1 MGKRAREKR
10 ERRERIEKGEVEL
23 KREKPEIRPVAIC
36 KGIILLG
43 TGLSLFAPLFV
54 SGKFFFPFVG
64 PKSLYFMAFVEVIF
78 VAWLILQLFSKNY
91 RPKLNILLAV
101 LIIFVVVLIF
111 SSVFGADFSRSFW
124 SKYERMT
131 GLLMWF
137 HLLAFFLVI
146 SSTFRKKSDWLK
158 IFSISIFVAVI
169 ISVLS
174 LPKIGESIMKGY
186 PTRGGATIGNSSFLG
201 TYLLFNIF
209 LALYLLTQARQSRA
223 KGEDEAIAS
232 SPLQSRG
239 RDARVLRGAET
250 PVLGLKVYSG
260 ISLAII
266 ALALLLSD
274 ARAAILSVLGG
285 LILLFLFWLIFC
297 KKGKLRLAGISLLI
311 IFVIGFLSLV
321 YFSLQ
326 PGDFLYQKMVA
337 RYVVWEIAW
346 NGFWESPW
354 LGWGPE
360 NFELA
365 FTKYFDPRLAL
376 PQYGGEVW
384 FDRTH
389 NILLDTLVASGVV
402 GLLSYFAIFLTAFL
416 ILWRQYF
423 RKKID
428 FLTFG
433 IISVILISY
442 SVQNLTVFDMV
453 NSYLMWFLILG
464 FVGSI
469 ASQKDTDLAVSFS
482 PGPHKKT
489 GLFKKL
495 FLLIVLIIFGFSFSR
510 FVIQPLKADAYVI
523 KAIRAQDSTQRLSLY
538 KATLETS
545 PLGKYQIRE
554 FFGDSVIQ
562 SYFSQAAATT
572 TTGEKIIAEFDF
584 VSKELEKSIK
594 ESPLD
599 YRAYLKLGKVYNAW
613 SMFDATKIS
622 LAEEASK
629 KAIEMSPRNQQTY
642 WELAQTKI
650 NQRDYQTAL
659 SLAEKAVEL
668 EPRVSQ
674 SQLILVRVCQI
685 MGDYNLAREKAKA
698 ATEINPSLAE
708 QFKDILGE

>member
-1 MGKRAREKR
+1 MGKQSREKR
-10 ERRERIEKGEVEL
+10 ERRERSGLI
-23 KREKPEIRPVAIC
+23 PEIEPR
-36 KGIILLG
+36 KDNEEGITSILKEIIRWA
-43 TGLSLFAPLFV
+43 TYIILFAPLII
-54 SGKFFFPFVG
+54 SGQYFFPFVG
-64 PKSLYFMAFVEVIF
+64 PKSIYFMGLAELIF
-78 VAWLILQLFSKNY
+78 AAWLFLIVFSPKY
-91 RPKLNILLAV
+91 RPRLNILLIA
-101 LIIFVVVLIF
+101 LILFLVVLT
-111 SSVFGADFSRSFW
+111 SSTFFGADISRSFW

-137 HLLAFFLVI
+137 HLFAFFLAI
-146 SSTFRKKSDWLK
+146 SSTFKSKEDWFK
-158 IFSISIFVAVI
+158 IFGVSIFAAI
-169 ISVLS
+169 LMSLISLVVKANPNATGMLAAS
-174 LPKIGESIMKGY
+174 
-186 PTRGGATIGNSSFLG
+186 RGGATIGNSSFLG

-209 LALYLLTQARQSRA
+209 LALYLL
-223 KGEDEAIAS
+223 
-232 SPLQSRG
+232 LQSRG
-239 RDARVLRGAET
+239 
-250 PVLGLKVYSG
+250 GLKVYSG